1 MTRIAAVTIVLT
13 VAMTPARAQE
23 SDVGAGEN
31 LVANPSFEEVEDG
44 VPVGW
49 RLPDVYSSDAE
60 HARTG
65 ERSLAFAN
73 DDPERY
79 LLSSRP
85 IDLQP
90 GRRYDIRAWVRTEG
104 LEGEDTG
111 AAICLEW
118 RHPDGTWM
126 GGSYPAG
133 RKGDTPEWTQVG
145 GITGRLP
152 EDATAPTITCYVRR
166 GMTGAAWWDDVSV
179 RLVRER
185 PLSTVLVSPSY
196 RGWVTDDGPDAI
208 EVRAGFVL
216 DDVETARESLRLA
229 ARLRPDEGE
238 TVLAEQVADEI
249 TGEDLRVSLP
259 LPELEPGH
267 YRLSVEL
274 VDAEARESICAD
286 EYPIIRREGALPRS
300 FIDQHNRLIVDG
312 EPVFPLG
319 MYWSS
324 IREDQLQRFTEGPF
338 NCLMPYGSPSAEQ
351 MDLAQQYGLRVIYS
365 IKDYY
370 FGTRYCPASI
380 ASEADEEPA
389 VRERVRQYRNH
400 PALLAWYLNDER
412 PVEMM
417 DRLAAHQRW
426 VEEEDPDHPTWV
438 VLYQVGQVGRY
449 LRSFDAIGTDPYP
462 IPNRPVSMAG
472 AWTRRTREAVADSR
486 AIWMVPQVFNWG
498 VYREGEEL
506 RPPTL
511 DEMRSMTWQCICEGA
526 DGLIYYSWFDLHK
539 DQTASFEERWAEVK
553 AIAQEV
559 ADLAPVLLSIE
570 PAPEVTVEADEAIH
584 WTIRSLDGVTW
595 LMMVNDSTE
604 PAAATIRFAEPPGR
618 LTVGDAEIAVDGPRA
633 RLEFTP
639 LEVKMLRWG
648 G

>member
-1 MTRIAAVTIVLT
+1 MTRIAAVAIVLT
-13 VAMTPARAQE
+13 VAVTPARAQE
-23 SDVGAGEN
+23 WDVGAGEN

-44 VPVGW
+44 APVGW
-49 RLPDVYSSDAE
+49 RLPAIYSSDAE
-60 HARTG
+60 QARTG

-79 LLSSRP
+79 LLCSRP
-85 IDLQP
+85 IDLEP
-90 GRRYDIRAWVRTEG
+90 GKRYEMSAWVRTEG
-104 LEGEDTG
+104 LEGGDTG
-111 AAICLEW
+111 AAICVEW

-145 GITGRLP
+145 GITGRP
-152 EDATAPTITCYVRR
+152 PDDATGFTVTCYVRR

-185 PLSTVLVSPSY
+185 PLRTVLVSPSY

-216 DDVETARESLRLA
+216 DDVDVPAEGLALA
-229 ARLRPDEGE
+229 ARLLPVHGD
-238 TVLAEQVADEI
+238 TALAEQVADEI
-249 TGEDLRVSLP
+249 TGDDLHLSLP
-259 LPELEPGH
+259 LPELEPGD

-274 VDAEARESICAD
+274 VDAEAGESICTD
-286 EYPIIRREGALPRS
+286 EYRIVRREGALPRC
-300 FIDQHNRLIVDG
+300 FIDRHNRLIVAG
-312 EPVFPLG
+312 EPIFPLG
-319 MYWSS
+319 MYWSA
-324 IREDQLQRFTEGPF
+324 IREDQLDSYVEGPF
-338 NCLMPYGSPSAEQ
+338 NCLMPYGSPNAEQ

-370 FGTRYCPASI
+370 SGLRYCPASI
-380 ASEADEEPA
+380 TSEADEEPA
-389 VRERVRQYRNH
+389 VRERVRQYREH

-462 IPNRPVSMAG
+462 VPDRPVSMAA
-472 AWTRRTREAVADSR
+472 AWTRRTREAVLDSR
-486 AIWMVPQVFNWG
+486 AVWMVPQVFNWS
-498 VYREGEEL
+498 VYREGEEF

-526 DGLIYYSWFDLHK
+526 DGLIYYSWFDL
-539 DQTASFEERWAEVK
+539 FEDEAHPFEQRWADVK
-553 AIAQEV
+553 AVAQEV
-559 ADLAPVLLSIE
+559 ADLAPVLLSTE
-570 PAPEVTVEADEAIH
+570 PVPEVTVEADEAIH

-595 LMMVNDSTE
+595 LMMVNDSPE
-604 PAAATIRFAEPPGR
+604 PAAATIRFAKPPER
-618 LTVGDAEIAVDGPRA
+618 LTVGDEDIGVDGGRA
-633 RLEFTP
+633 RLDFAP
-639 LEVKMLRWG
+639 LQVTILHWG
-648 G
+648 A